1 MSFQTNLSELLML
14 ASFTVENYRAFARE
28 QKVEIRPLTLF
39 FGWNSGGKSA
49 LIRFL
54 PLIVESIK
62 ADGPPVWLAG
72 EVARD
77 ATWPE
82 LVCKATKRTNLKF
95 GLHWPEPTSFS
106 AKWEID
112 GDLAGTWQE
121 VRQISLSD
129 TSHTATYG
137 FDERTASGWTGY
149 PAAGAVKDPGAELGL
164 SKELKNSL
172 RRLLDNVQW
181 IGGLRVRPPRLANYG
196 GGNSPMLRSDGSN
209 AVSHL
214 IAAQLRSV
222 NDPVLDA
229 VGQFFSALGETLV
242 LDNPMDGAWRIM
254 LRPNH
259 APDVKVNLCDTGEGY
274 SQVLPVLVAL
284 ARARFGGPRLLCLE
298 QPELH
303 LHTRAQAELAKIL
316 VATAK
321 SESEP
326 AILLETHSEVL
337 LTSIQLAIARGD
349 ITPDK
354 VRVYWIESGSDG
366 TSDLF
371 PVDFDS
377 NGLPTNTAL
386 VGAFREAVELG
397 RELMVAQLDGVAR

>member
-1 MSFQTNLSELLML
+1 MLSSFKI
-14 ASFTVENYRAFARE
+14 ENYRAFARE
-28 QKVEIRPLTLF
+28 QTIEIRPLTLF

-54 PLIVESIK
+54 PLLIESIK
-62 ADGPPVWLAG
+62 ADGPAFWLAG

-95 GLHWPEPTSFS
+95 ELQWPGSPDFT
-106 AKWEID
+106 AKWEVD

-121 VRQISLSD
+121 VRNVSLAGED
-129 TSHTATYG
+129 KIVTYG
-137 FDERTASGWTGY
+137 LEETAPFGWAGY
-149 PAAGAVKDPGAELGL
+149 PAEKNIEENVADSELLKTLKD
-164 SKELKNSL
+164 SL
-172 RRLLDNVQW
+172 RALVENVQW

-196 GGNSPMLRSDGSN
+196 GGNSPMLKSDGSN

-222 NDPVLDA
+222 SDPVLEA
-229 VGQFFSALGETLV
+229 VGEFFSALGETLV

-254 LRPNH
+254 LTPND

-274 SQVLPVLVAL
+274 AQVLPVLVAL
-284 ARARFGGPRLLCLE
+284 ARARFGGPRLVCIE

-321 SESEP
+321 SSTSP

-349 ITPDK
+349 ILPEK
-354 VRVYWIESGSDG
+354 VRVYWVESHADG
-366 TSDLF
+366 TSDVF

-397 RELMVAQLDGVAR
+397 RQLMVTQLSGVKN

>member
-1 MSFQTNLSELLML
+1 MLS
-14 ASFTVENYRAFARE
+14 SFTIENYRAFARE
-28 QKVEIRPLTLF
+28 QNIEVRPLTLF

-54 PLIVESIK
+54 PLLVESIK
-62 ADGPPVWLAG
+62 ADGPAVWLGG

-95 GLHWPEPTSFS
+95 ELHWVSPASSS
-106 AKWEID
+106 AKWEVD

-121 VRQISLSD
+121 VRQIELSD
-129 TSHTATYG
+129 KSGTVTYG
-137 FDERTASGWTGY
+137 SDDKKPSGWAGY
-149 PAAGAVKDPGAELGL
+149 PYQVDVKSDEPDSEFSTTLRD
-164 SKELKNSL
+164 SL
-172 RRLLDNVQW
+172 RDLVENVQW
-181 IGGLRVRPPRLANYG
+181 IAGLRVRPPRLANYG
-196 GGNSPMLRSDGSN
+196 GGNSPLLKSDGSN

-214 IAAQLRSV
+214 VAAQLRSV
-222 NDPVLDA
+222 NDPVLET
-229 VGQFFSALGETLV
+229 VGQFFSALGDALV

-254 LRPNH
+254 LRPSN

-274 SQVLPVLVAL
+274 AQVLPVLVAL
-284 ARARFGGPRLLCLE
+284 ARAQFGGPRLLCLE

-303 LHTRAQAELAKIL
+303 LHTRAQAELAKVL
-316 VATAK
+316 VATATSPSK
-321 SESEP
+321 P
-326 AILLETHSEVL
+326 CILLETHSEVL

-349 ITPDK
+349 ICPSK
-354 VRVYWIESGSDG
+354 VRVYWVESRTDG

-377 NGLPTNTAL
+377 HGLPTNTTL

-397 RELMVAQLDGVAR
+397 RELMVAQLKEAMN

>member
-1 MSFQTNLSELLML
+1 MISSFK
-14 ASFTVENYRAFARE
+14 VENYRAFARE
-28 QKVEIRPLTLF
+28 QNIEIRPLTLF

-62 ADGPPVWLAG
+62 ADGPPVWLSG
-72 EVARD
+72 DVARD

-82 LVCKATKRTNLKF
+82 LVCKATQRTNLKF
-95 GLHWPEPTSFS
+95 ELEWQRNLPGFS

-112 GDLAGTWQE
+112 GDLEGKWQE
-121 VRQISLSD
+121 VRRIFLMKDSAIHQFDFLGKNKATSKWAGYPFEESVKESALSLELSD
-129 TSHTATYG
+129 
-137 FDERTASGWTGY
+137 
-149 PAAGAVKDPGAELGL
+149 LL
-164 SKELKNSL
+164 SDLVE
-172 RRLLDNVQW
+172 NVQW

-196 GGNSPMLRSDGSN
+196 GGNSPILKSDGSN
-209 AVSHL
+209 AVNHL

-222 NDPVLDA
+222 SDPVLES

-242 LDNPMDGAWRIM
+242 LDNPMHGAWRIM
-254 LRPNH
+254 LRPNN
-259 APDVKVNLCDTGEGY
+259 APDLKVNLCDTGEGY
-274 SQVLPVLVAL
+274 AQVLPVLVAL
-284 ARARFGGPRLLCLE
+284 ARAKFGGPRLLCLE

-316 VATAK
+316 VDTAK
-321 SESEP
+321 SDIQP

-349 ITPDK
+349 IAHDK
-354 VRVYWIESGSDG
+354 VRVYWVESGTDG
-366 TSDLF
+366 TGNLY

-377 NGLPTNTAL
+377 NGLPTTTVLAD
-386 VGAFREAVELG
+386 AFREAVDLG
-397 RELMVAQLDGVAR
+397 RELMMRQLGGA

>member
-1 MSFQTNLSELLML
+1 MLS
-14 ASFTVENYRAFARE
+14 SFTIENYRAFARE
-28 QKVEIRPLTLF
+28 QNIEIRPLTLF

-62 ADGPPVWLAG
+62 ADGPAVWLGG

-82 LVCKATKRTNLKF
+82 LVCKATQRTSLKF
-95 GLHWPEPTSFS
+95 ELHWPEPTSFS
-106 AKWEID
+106 AKWEVD

-121 VRQISLSD
+121 ARKLTLSNSSTTITCGSD
-129 TSHTATYG
+129 NTIPPGWAG
-137 FDERTASGWTGY
+137 FPLESE
-149 PAAGAVKDPGAELGL
+149 VKNNGVDLELL
-164 SKELKNSL
+164 RELKDSL
-172 RRLLDNVQW
+172 RGLTENVQW

-196 GGNSPMLRSDGSN
+196 GGNTPTLRSDGSN
-209 AVSHL
+209 AVNHL
-214 IAAQLRSV
+214 VAAQLRSV
-222 NDPVLDA
+222 NDPVLEA

-254 LRPNH
+254 LRPSN

-274 SQVLPVLVAL
+274 AQVLPVLVAL
-284 ARARFGGPRLLCLE
+284 ARAKFGGPRLLCLE

-316 VATAK
+316 VDTATCK
-321 SESEP
+321 SEP

-349 ITPDK
+349 IPPDK
-354 VRVYWIESGSDG
+354 VRVYWVESGIDG
-366 TSDLF
+366 TSNLF
-371 PVDFDS
+371 PVDFDPQ
-377 NGLPTNTAL
+377 GLPTNTAL

-397 RELMVAQLDGVAR
+397 RELMVAQLGGAER

>member
-1 MSFQTNLSELLML
+1 MLS
-14 ASFTVENYRAFARE
+14 SFTIENYRAFARE
-28 QKVEIRPLTLF
+28 QNIEVRPLTLF

-54 PLIVESIK
+54 PLLVESIK
-62 ADGPPVWLAG
+62 ADGPAVWLAG

-95 GLHWPEPTSFS
+95 ELHWPKPTSFS
-106 AKWEID
+106 AKWEVD

-121 VRQISLSD
+121 VRQIELSD
-129 TSHTATYG
+129 TSRTVAYG
-137 FDERTASGWTGY
+137 LDGKKPSGWAGY
-149 PAAGAVKDPGAELGL
+149 PYQAGKKSLEVD
-164 SKELKNSL
+164 SKFSATLRDSL
-172 RRLLDNVQW
+172 RDLVENVQW
-181 IGGLRVRPPRLANYG
+181 IAGLRVRPPRLANYG
-196 GGNSPMLRSDGSN
+196 GGNSPLLKSDGSN

-214 IAAQLRSV
+214 VAAQLRSI
-222 NDPVLDA
+222 NDPVLET
-229 VGQFFSALGETLV
+229 VGQFFSALGDTLV

-254 LRPNH
+254 LRPSN

-274 SQVLPVLVAL
+274 AQVLPVLVAL
-284 ARARFGGPRLLCLE
+284 ARAQFDGPRLLCLE

-303 LHTRAQAELAKIL
+303 LHTRAQAELARIL
-316 VATAK
+316 VATAT
-321 SESEP
+321 SASEP
-326 AILLETHSEVL
+326 RILLETHSEVL

-349 ITPDK
+349 ISPSK
-354 VRVYWIESGSDG
+354 VRVYWVESRPDG

-377 NGLPTNTAL
+377 NGLPTNTTL

-397 RELMVAQLDGVAR
+397 RELMVAQLNEAKH